1 MQDEIKVNKT
11 CFVMLKVSIFA
22 ALKNERDS
30 VSGDELLD
38 KRYTLIKRLDNTF
51 IRY

>member
-1 MQDEIKVNKT
+1 
-11 CFVMLKVSIFA
+11 MLKVSIFA
-22 ALKNERDS
+22 GLKNEIGS

-38 KRYTLIKRLDNTF
+38 KRYTLIKHLDNTF